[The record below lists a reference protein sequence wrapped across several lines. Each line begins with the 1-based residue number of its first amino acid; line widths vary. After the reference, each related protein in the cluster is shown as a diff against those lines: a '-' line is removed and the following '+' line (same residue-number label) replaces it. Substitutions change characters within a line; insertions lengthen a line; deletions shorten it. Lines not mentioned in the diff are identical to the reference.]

1 MVPEETTTFGDQD
14 KLDFEAESTK
24 TSSSTATG
32 TLYWSIGDNC
42 KPRHYV
48 HGDNFHIFC
57 QRFVQYA
64 TLNKFTTF
72 LDVRFL
78 SLVDNRTH
86 SKLLDAKISDED
98 KPCPH
103 KLVAAYEKAMNLQF
117 SDGDIM
123 SALFAIEQKSGET
136 IDDLIYRINLT
147 TDKSCNLTDAVIEK
161 SKIAAL
167 CNAVKDQSIKTELRK
182 NKNFNWKDAVE
193 IVQIMDKHVKS
204 CDHEV
209 NFINIHSRRNGDE
222 TVRGANQLKSAG
234 EARGHRSYEHESTRG
249 PRGPGDLQLF
259 ERKFFKASHCYV
271 CGERNHKAK
280 HCHHRFQNRFIN
292 RQQPFS
298 WHHSSSSY
306 RDQFKTKF
314 SNSRQS
320 GRKPMRNMYH
330 VSTDQI
336 NRRLREHGSYMQ

>member
-78 SLVDNRTH
+78 SLFDNRTH

-98 KPCPH
+98 KSCPH
-103 KLVAAYEKAMNLQF
+103 KLVAAYGKAMNLQF

-182 NKNFNWKDAVE
+182 NRNLNWKDAVE
-193 IVQIMDKHVKS
+193 IVQIMDKPVKS

-209 NFINIHSRRNGDE
+209 NFINIHSRNGDE

-234 EARGHRSYEHESTRG
+234 EEDIDLTSTS
-249 PRGPGDLQLF
+249 LQEDQKDREIF
-259 ERKFFKASHCYV
+259 
-271 CGERNHKAK
+271 
-280 HCHHRFQNRFIN
+280 
-292 RQQPFS
+292 
-298 WHHSSSSY
+298 SSSNVSFLKLHIAMFVVNVII
-306 RDQFKTKF
+306 RQNTVIIGFKIGLLID
-314 SNSRQS
+314 NSHFLGTTLALVIETSLRQNLVIRGNLAAS
-320 GRKPMRNMYH
+320 RCAICIM
-330 VSTDQI
+330 
-336 NRRLREHGSYMQ
+336 